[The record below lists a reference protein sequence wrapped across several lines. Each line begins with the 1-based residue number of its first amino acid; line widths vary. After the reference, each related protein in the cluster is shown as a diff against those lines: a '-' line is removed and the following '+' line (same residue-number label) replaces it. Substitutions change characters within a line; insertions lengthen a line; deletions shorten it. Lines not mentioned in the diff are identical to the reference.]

1 MATEW
6 NGEGIPPVGAECEA
20 TWGGKAFWRKAVILS
35 CSHIAV
41 DHLFDGWGIRRIDE
55 YEGSMAFEFRPLQ
68 SKEQKQVAEIA
79 EILMSAACDKGT
91 TKMAEYAQAI
101 YNAGFRKVVE

>member
-6 NGEGIPPVGAECEA
+6 NGEGVPPVGTECEA

-41 DHLFDGWGIRRIDE
+41 DHLSDGWGIRRIDE

-68 SKEQKQVAEIA
+68 SEEQKQVAEIA
-79 EILMSAACDKGT
+79 QIIRETIDEGSKTSAQT
-91 TKMAEYAQAI
+91 L

>member
-6 NGEGIPPVGAECEA
+6 NGEGIPPVGTECEA

-41 DHLFDGWGIRRIDE
+41 DHLSDGWGIRRIDE

-68 SKEQKQVAEIA
+68 SEEQKQVAEIA
-79 EILMSAACDKGT
+79 EIIGCCGRLVTTVAAEVFAK
-91 TKMAEYAQAI
+91 AI

>member
-6 NGEGIPPVGAECEA
+6 NGEGIPPVGTECEA

-41 DHLFDGWGIRRIDE
+41 DHLSDGWGIRRIDE

-68 SKEQKQVAEIA
+68 SEEQKQVAEIDA
-79 EILMSAACDKGT
+79 IIANYSSASGL
-91 TKMAEYAQAI
+91 ELAQEI

>member
-6 NGEGIPPVGAECEA
+6 NGEGIPPVGTECEA

-41 DHLFDGWGIRRIDE
+41 DHLSDGWGIRRIDE

-68 SKEQKQVAEIA
+68 SKEQKQVAEIDA
-79 EILMSAACDKGT
+79 IIANYSSASGL
-91 TKMAEYAQAI
+91 ELAQEI